1 MLKGQISESQLET
14 LNSSTLEAESSELQ
28 VDIKKDSLENFTSS
42 LNNLFWAKFM
52 PKFGGLLCTRAGE
65 HQRPSSG
72 SHVYS
77 HQCLQTL

>member
-14 LNSSTLEAESSELQ
+14 LNSTTLEAESSELQ

-52 PKFGGLLCTRAGE
+52 PKFGGLLCTRAG
-65 HQRPSSG
+65 
-72 SHVYS
+72 
-77 HQCLQTL
+77 